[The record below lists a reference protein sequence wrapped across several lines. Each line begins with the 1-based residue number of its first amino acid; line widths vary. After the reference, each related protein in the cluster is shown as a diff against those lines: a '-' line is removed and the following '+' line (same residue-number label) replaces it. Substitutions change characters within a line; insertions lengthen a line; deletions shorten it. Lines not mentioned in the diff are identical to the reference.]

1 MPKTGWGR
9 RKQGWLNWWVLYWDW
24 LKNKP
29 PIRLQVGRP
38 LISPLINHIKYSI
51 LGNLVIDFLSEKRRE
66 EVLAAYRTLGTY
78 SEGEWRELHDGEVEQ
93 YRWILSAQ
101 QWLFP
106 ILNFLCTGDFWGT
119 VQLSA
124 ELSGARVKSNSWICV
139 TFAGWLNYTD
149 EITMICWIFV
159 D

>member
-1 MPKTGWGR
+1 M
-9 RKQGWLNWWVLYWDW
+9 
-24 LKNKP
+24 KNKP

-93 YRWILSAQ
+93 YR
-101 QWLFP
+101 
-106 ILNFLCTGDFWGT
+106 
-119 VQLSA
+119 
-124 ELSGARVKSNSWICV
+124 
-139 TFAGWLNYTD
+139 
-149 EITMICWIFV
+149 
-159 D
+159 